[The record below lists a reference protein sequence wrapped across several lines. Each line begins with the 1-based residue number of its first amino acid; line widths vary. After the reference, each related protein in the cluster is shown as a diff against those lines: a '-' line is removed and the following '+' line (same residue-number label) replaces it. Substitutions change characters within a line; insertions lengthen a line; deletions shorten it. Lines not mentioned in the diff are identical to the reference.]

1 MRQIP
6 EAHRLSQPS
15 RALKLQVH
23 SVRGKT
29 LSQRIRQRTTE
40 RDLKLTFHFID
51 YKQASIHTDID
62 LSIHIKKD
70 IKNPS

>member
-23 SVRGKT
+23 SVRGET

-40 RDLKLTFHFID
+40 RDLKLTFHRL
-51 YKQASIHTDID
+51 QAGKYTHRHYD